1 MRLSPDK
8 CYHLVLYIITLKND
22 MRLSNELKA
31 CQNGD
36 SESEFMTA
44 KALNGTLE
52 EYLEQ

>member
-1 MRLSPDK
+1 
-8 CYHLVLYIITLKND
+8 

-31 CQNGD
+31 CQKGIL
-36 SESEFMTA
+36 TT